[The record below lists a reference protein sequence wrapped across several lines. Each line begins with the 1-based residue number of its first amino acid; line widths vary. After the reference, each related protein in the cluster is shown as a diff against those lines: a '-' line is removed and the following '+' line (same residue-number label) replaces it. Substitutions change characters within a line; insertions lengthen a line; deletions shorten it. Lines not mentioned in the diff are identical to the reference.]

1 MSRTTNLVLG
11 IVLVLVGV
19 LGIAVVSLGGRP
31 GGVSSVCPGGA
42 CGRVPVSPP
51 ARMSRASG
59 VDAMFIEQMI
69 PHHDDAIAMAELAL
83 TRAEHPELKQ
93 LAEDV
98 VRTQTAENAQMR
110 AWYGEWFD
118 ADIPANAGGSG
129 MMGGGMMGGGMM
141 DGTDL
146 DALEAAPDFDKAFIE
161 QMIPHHEMGIM
172 MSRMAGNAT
181 GRDEIREL
189 TDAIIRGQSDE
200 IEKMR
205 TWYQEWYGR

>member
-69 PHHDDAIAMAELAL
+69 PHH
-83 TRAEHPELKQ
+83 
-93 LAEDV
+93 
-98 VRTQTAENAQMR
+98 
-110 AWYGEWFD
+110 
-118 ADIPANAGGSG
+118 
-129 MMGGGMMGGGMM
+129 
-141 DGTDL
+141 
-146 DALEAAPDFDKAFIE
+146 
-161 QMIPHHEMGIM
+161 EMGIM